1 MIAETGLAPIIAAA
15 AGLMGA
21 VVLLAV
27 LAGGARLTAT
37 TTVATCDDTS
47 RPGRPEPLSAEPC
60 GQRPDVMPIEGLA
73 EPGHGLIAVQAAL
86 LMRGV
91 PYSWGGGNAN
101 GPSFGIEQGA
111 HIRGFDCSGLAEYA
125 WARAGARIGGHTS
138 TQWNAGV
145 RVPRSQIRPGDLIFF
160 ATNPARPAT
169 IHHVGIAVD
178 ATRMVH
184 APSTGS
190 TVRIDTWAGVPYRE
204 HEFIGVIRP
213 ATIRTAARHTTP

>member
-1 MIAETGLAPIIAAA
+1 MIAETGLSSIFAAA
-15 AGLMGA
+15 ASLMGA
-21 VVLLAV
+21 IVLLAAV
-27 LAGGARLTAT
+27 AGGAYVT
-37 TTVATCDDTS
+37 TTTTTATCDGTS
-47 RPGRPEPLSAEPC
+47 PEPLSVEPC
-60 GQRPDVMPIEGLA
+60 GQFPKVIPAEGLA
-73 EPGHGLIAVQAAL
+73 GPELGLIAVQTAL
-86 LMRGV
+86 HMRGV

-101 GPSFGIEQGA
+101 GPSFGIDQGA

-125 WARAGARIGGHTS
+125 WAKAGARIGGHTS
-138 TQWNAGV
+138 AQWNAGV

-160 ATNPARPAT
+160 ATNPARPST

-204 HEFIGVIRP
+204 QEFIGAIRP
-213 ATIRTAARHTTP
+213 AS

>member
-1 MIAETGLAPIIAAA
+1 M
-15 AGLMGA
+15 
-21 VVLLAV
+21 
-27 LAGGARLTAT
+27 
-37 TTVATCDDTS
+37 CDDTN
-47 RPGRPEPLSAEPC
+47 RAGQPEPLSAGLCE
-60 GQRPDVMPIEGLA
+60 QLPDVIPADGLA
-73 EPGHGLIAVQAAL
+73 GPERGLIAVHAAL
-86 LMRGV
+86 LMRGI

-145 RVPRSQIRPGDLIFF
+145 RIPRSQIRPGDLIFF
-160 ATNPARPAT
+160 ATTPTRPAT

-190 TVRIDTWAGVPYRE
+190 TVRIDIWAGVPYRE
-204 HEFIGVIRP
+204 QEFIGAVRP
-213 ATIRTAARHTTP
+213 AA